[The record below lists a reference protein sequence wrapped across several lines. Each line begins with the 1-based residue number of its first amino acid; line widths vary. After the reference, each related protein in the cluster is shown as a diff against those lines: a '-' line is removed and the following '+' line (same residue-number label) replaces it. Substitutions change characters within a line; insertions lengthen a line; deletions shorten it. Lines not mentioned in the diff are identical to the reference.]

1 MKEKSGDA
9 VLGNGLK
16 SRKLSSIRMD
26 VFGGRNV
33 ADSHD
38 TLRIL
43 CAARLSYA
51 KV

>member
-1 MKEKSGDA
+1 MKEKFGDT
-9 VLGNGLK
+9 VLGNGMK
-16 SRKLSSIRMD
+16 SRKLRSIRTD
-26 VFGGRNV
+26 IFGGINV